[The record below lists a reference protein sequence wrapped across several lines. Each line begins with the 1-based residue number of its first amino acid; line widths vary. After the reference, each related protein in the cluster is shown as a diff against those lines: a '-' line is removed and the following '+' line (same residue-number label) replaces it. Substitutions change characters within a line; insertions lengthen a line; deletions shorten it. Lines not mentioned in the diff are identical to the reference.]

1 MNPSFHKYQLI
12 FSVFKGILFSSFWK
26 VLSVVPVFK
35 NVEERPTPEKYRP
48 ASLLSIVNKIFE
60 KTVKN
65 DELFDHFEKCA
76 VFPDFLH
83 GFRFPRSD
91 ANLPTVGSDR
101 IARAFNMSQATK
113 PTALDISKGFHRV
126 WHAVLLLKVRSY
138 GFQACFLALFCLFR

>member
-12 FSVFKGILFSSFWK
+12 FSVFKGIFFSSFWK

-60 KTVKN
+60 KTVKK
-65 DELFDHFEKCA
+65 DELFDHFEKCG

-83 GFRFPRSD
+83 GFRFFLVQMQIFSQLDLTELPGLLTCLRLL
-91 ANLPTVGSDR
+91 NLQHLIYQRVLTG
-101 IARAFNMSQATK
+101 FGT
-113 PTALDISKGFHRV
+113 LFFFSK
-126 WHAVLLLKVRSY
+126 
-138 GFQACFLALFCLFR
+138 

>member
-12 FSVFKGILFSSFWK
+12 FSVFKGIFFSSFWK
-26 VLSVVPVFK
+26 VLSVVLVFK

-65 DELFDHFEKCA
+65 DELFDHFEKCG

-83 GFRFPRSD
+83 GFRFFLVQMQIFSQLDLTELPGLLTCLRLL
-91 ANLPTVGSDR
+91 NLQHLIYQRVLTG
-101 IARAFNMSQATK
+101 FGT
-113 PTALDISKGFHRV
+113 LFFFSK
-126 WHAVLLLKVRSY
+126 
-138 GFQACFLALFCLFR
+138 